1 MKRVL
6 LNSIL
11 AGLAIALG
19 GWAYLCITQKMGTNI
34 LASFIFSFGL
44 ILICNFKFNLYTGK
58 VCYLLDDD
66 KEKIHTRIVSLLL
79 TLLGNLIG
87 TLIFSLLL
95 RALSG
100 NHLIYETLETI
111 TTTKLNYTWYETII
125 RAFFCG
131 ILVYTAVEGFRK
143 IDNSVGKYIMLIM
156 SIGIFIIS
164 GFEHSI
170 ANMFY
175 YFLNLNFTFN
185 ALISILLCVIGNSI
199 GGLFIPLIIK
209 LINSKIIKC

>member
-11 AGLAIALG
+11 AGLAISLG

-34 LASFIFSFGL
+34 LASFVFSFGL
-44 ILICNFKFNLYTGK
+44 ILICNFGFNLYTGK
-58 VCYLLDDD
+58 ICYLFNNAEKKFGNRLLDMG
-66 KEKIHTRIVSLLL
+66 II
-79 TLLGNLIG
+79 LLGNLIG

-95 RALSG
+95 RVLSG
-100 NHLIYETLETI
+100 NNLIYETLESI
-111 TTTKLNYTWYETII
+111 TTTKLNYTWYETIV

-143 IDNSVGKYIMLIM
+143 IDSSIGKYIMLIM

>member
-1 MKRVL
+1 MKKVL

-19 GWAYLCITQKMGTNI
+19 GWAYLCITQKMDTNI

-44 ILICNFKFNLYTGK
+44 ILICNFNFNLYTGK

-66 KEKIHTRIVSLLL
+66 KEKMHTRIVSLLL
-79 TLLGNLIG
+79 ILLGNLIG

-100 NHLIYETLETI
+100 NNLIYETLESI

-143 IDNSVGKYIMLIM
+143 IDNPVGKYIMLIM